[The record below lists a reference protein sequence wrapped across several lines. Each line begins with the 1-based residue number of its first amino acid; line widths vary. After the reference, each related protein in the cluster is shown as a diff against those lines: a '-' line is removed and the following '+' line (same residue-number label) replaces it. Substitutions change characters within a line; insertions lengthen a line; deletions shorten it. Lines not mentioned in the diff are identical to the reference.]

1 MSWTEPFYRICTDS
15 NRTVCWIKFYLFSCT
30 PRSANY
36 SSNLCF
42 ASRVPILLTCP
53 HFLLIFNVKSW
64 YFTIFSKSSSFILK
78 SARTAMWQHH
88 RSVYQQLLLLS
99 LLLLLLFI
107 SNALI
112 TMMIRCTYFLHTM
125 GYLHLCISTL
135 PVWCSLQVLQI
146 GVICSTCITVCHEC
160 CCFLISH
167 DHIKKN

>member
-112 TMMIRCTYFLHTM
+112 MMIRCIYMLDAKS
-125 GYLHLCISTL
+125 YCISL
-135 PVWCSLQVLQI
+135 PLHCPYNVHCKYRRLELSALSVLRCVMNAVVYLLVMTI
-146 GVICSTCITVCHEC
+146 
-160 CCFLISH
+160 
-167 DHIKKN
+167 